1 MNQWENV
8 PTNSNYKEIIKLHD
22 LLDKFNIKHKFNKNF
37 DGWKI
42 KVKAGYAFENQYS
55 RGSSRDLIEVRGFG
69 IKDSKGFLSADHAS
83 EYFIVSEWG
92 KIEYENYKSINKN
105 GDYNS

>member
-8 PTNSNYKEIIKLHD
+8 PTNSNYKEILKLRD
-22 LLDKFNIKHKFNKNF
+22 LLDKFKIQHKCIKDF
-37 DGWKI
+37 DGWK
-42 KVKAGYAFENQYS
+42 VLVNTGYAFENQYS